1 MESITQNNFKMA
13 KKDHF
18 KVLISMAFQNL
29 ISWKELKQLLEDITS
44 TLKDSNQVVEFLIG
58 ELQSCHSNHEKK
70 EGTEVFE
77 LITDDATDTK
87 ALSVGYDYT
96 DEQIAKPSGVKI
108 EQNSDESIS
117 KDVEESFE
125 FVKVDP
131 TPTLKQVCKQCNEFF
146 ETTEGFKNHMKVHVN
161 INHFISKSEPQ
172 IEGQKKENELFK
184 CESCGKTSKSL
195 IYMKRHKKVH
205 SGKGLHHCK
214 NCEKFFYQISDLEK
228 HERTHTGEK
237 PHKCRFC
244 SRTFSQI
251 INLKS
256 HEKTHKKS
264 AKYNKIILC

>member
-1 MESITQNNFKMA
+1 MESINQNNFKMS

-29 ISWKELKQLLEDITS
+29 ISWKELKQLLEDMTS
-44 TLKDSNQVVEFLIG
+44 TLEDSNQVVEFLID
-58 ELQSCHSNHEKK
+58 ELQSCHSNHKNK
-70 EGTEVFE
+70 EETDVHES
-77 LITDDATDTK
+77 ITQDVSDTK
-87 ALSVGYDYT
+87 VSSADLDNT
-96 DEQIAKPSGVKI
+96 DEQTAQPSGVKV
-108 EQNSDESIS
+108 EANSDESIS
-117 KDVEESFE
+117 QDEGDTFE

-131 TPTLKQVCKQCNEFF
+131 TPPLKRVCKQCNESFD
-146 ETTEGFKNHMKVHVN
+146 TTEGYKNHMKVHIN
-161 INHFISKSEPQ
+161 INYFVSKSEPQ

-214 NCEKFFYQISDLEK
+214 KCEKFFYQISDLEK
-228 HERTHTGEK
+228 HERTHTGER

-244 SRTFSQI
+244 SRSFTQI
-251 INLKS
+251 VNLKS

-264 AKYNKIILC
+264 TRYNKITLC